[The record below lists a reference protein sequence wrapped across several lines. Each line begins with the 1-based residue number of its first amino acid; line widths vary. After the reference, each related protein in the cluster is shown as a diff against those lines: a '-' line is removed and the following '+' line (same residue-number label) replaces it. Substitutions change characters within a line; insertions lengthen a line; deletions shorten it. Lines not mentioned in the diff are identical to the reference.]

1 MNDKQF
7 EKTKLFHC
15 KQGFSINEN
24 LTELKEHVIM
34 SEFLEN
40 DIAKS
45 LLELATAMEEMMK
58 TCEDPR
64 LARTQLMVEELGE
77 AIQGL
82 ANCDELETLDGL
94 ADLAFV
100 TMGTAIAFGLPL
112 PQAVD
117 EVCTSNLTKAK
128 RSKEDIRLR
137 DKGPNYVPPN
147 MKRILA
153 LHRGVEVNAIRT
165 NCRTGVNKTVSVRIM
180 KSFYAGSL
188 NEWQITITKGAVT
201 GYESMTVKNVYIR
214 TSKNTGW
221 YACAGT
227 KNRWDTLFLPA
238 TSMQKI
244 VEWLKET
251 E

>member
-34 SEFLEN
+34 SEFLEKDVAN
-40 DIAKS
+40 A
-45 LLELATAMEEMMK
+45 LLELATIMEEMMK
-58 TCEDPR
+58 TCTDPR

-77 AIQGL
+77 AILGL

-94 ADLAFV
+94 ADLEFV
-100 TMGTAIAFGLPL
+100 TKGTAIAFGLPL

-117 EVCTSNLTKAK
+117 EVCASNLTKAPRK
-128 RSKEDIRLR
+128 KDDIRLR

-147 MKRILA
+147 LKRVLD
-153 LHRGVEVNAIRT
+153 LHRGVEVDAIRT
-165 NCRTGVNKTVSVRIM
+165 NCVTDKQVTMKVLVNKKESST
-180 KSFYAGSL
+180 YPG
-188 NEWQITITKGAVT
+188 EWWVWIIKGGVT
-201 GYESMTVKNVYIR
+201 GCESIR
-214 TSKNTGW
+214 ADDVREFTFGGW
-221 YACAGT
+221 SACAGT
-227 KNRWDTLFLPA
+227 KGRWDTLFLPA
-238 TSMQKI
+238 KSMQKI
-244 VEWLKET
+244 AEWLKET